1 MSKIIELIN
10 KNKSHILDKKSIK
23 DNSNYIKSIVN
34 KLNKEKIIII
44 SWIKNIWKTQII
56 WEMIKKT
63 KIESKFFYFN
73 HNLDN
78 ENIIKNDIDLKNMIN
93 IEVNFN
99 KNIKYIFLQNI
110 SKIENIK
117 DLIIYLYKSDF
128 KVILIW
134 NDIKIP
140 NIEEI
145 EIKNNVNDDIEKD
158 IIYWNL
164 WKTYY
169 LNDTNFKKEY
179 INLIKDNILLN
190 QIFCLKSVK
199 NINLY
204 NLIITKLA
212 FLEKDISLREFHR
225 DIEKVNNISLVTMMD
240 YIDFSIQEKIIKRI
254 EFFDFKTNNIKVNKS
269 RYYFCD
275 NWFRNCLINF
285 SLSRQLLLENI
296 VFVLLNYNNYDIYT
310 WINWVFEIN
319 FYAKKDKQE
328 IIVHISK
335 QKDINNIKKEIR
347 KLQKIRWDIKK
358 YLIIEKETKYN
369 LKETTFGEVE
379 MVTIEELI
387 KKFRT
392 SF

>member
-10 KNKSHILDKKSIK
+10 KNKNHIIDIKSIK

-44 SWIKNIWKTQII
+44 SGIKNIGKTQII
-56 WEMIKKT
+56 GEMIKKT

-128 KVILIW
+128 KVILIG

-158 IIYWNL
+158 IIYGNL
-164 WKTYY
+164 GKTYY
-169 LNDTNFKKEY
+169 LNNTNFKKEY

-275 NWFRNCLINF
+275 NGFRNCLINF

-310 WINWVFEIN
+310 GINGVFEIN

-347 KLQKIRWDIKK
+347 KLQKIRGDIKK

>member
-23 DNSNYIKSIVN
+23 DNSKYIKNIVN

-44 SWIKNIWKTQII
+44 SWIKNVWKTQII
-56 WEMIKKT
+56 SEMIKKT

-78 ENIIKNDIDLKNMIN
+78 ENIIKNDSDLKNMIN

-254 EFFDFKTNNIKVNKS
+254 EFFDFKTNTIKINKS

-275 NWFRNCLINF
+275 NWFRNCLTNF

-369 LKETTFGEVE
+369 LKETNFGEVE

-387 KKFRT
+387 KK
-392 SF
+392 SL

>member
-10 KNKSHILDKKSIK
+10 KNKNHIIDIKSIK

-169 LNDTNFKKEY
+169 LNNTNFKKEY

-387 KKFRT
+387 KK
-392 SF
+392 SL

>member
-23 DNSNYIKSIVN
+23 DNSKYIKNIVN

-44 SWIKNIWKTQII
+44 SWIKNVWKTQII
-56 WEMIKKT
+56 SEMIKKT

-78 ENIIKNDIDLKNMIN
+78 ENIIKNDSDLKNMIN

-145 EIKNNVNDDIEKD
+145 EIKNNVNNDIEKD

-169 LNDTNFKKEY
+169 LNNTNFKKEY
-179 INLIKDNILLN
+179 INLIKNNILLN